1 MERIGCH
8 NVYGTVTPRILCL
21 CLYLDLIIII
31 SPLSFSFGI
40 ILISV
45 RVFLIFF
52 FWWFMSLR
60 IAFINAYG
68 ERSSL
73 PYVTKTPGNLEM
85 TKTTTKT
92 TTNQEETN
100 EK

>member
-1 MERIGCH
+1 MENIGCH

-21 CLYLDLIIII
+21 CLYLGLIIII

-40 ILISV
+40 ILISM

-52 FWWFMSLR
+52 FWWFKSLR

-68 ERSSL
+68 ERISL
-73 PYVTKTPGNLEM
+73 HYVTKTPGNLEI
-85 TKTTTKT
+85 TKTTTT